1 MSNIP
6 HPEDQIHKAKTF
18 INELEKVQE
27 EYFTRLVENLDLSKE
42 GEDWLFDY
50 IYNSSE
56 NEFDDFQHY
65 LNGFNKKYE
74 DMTKKDETYID
85 TAETFISTDFGEF
98 SPMLHMSSC
107 EPDLETPLSTVF
119 NEKEPISLGIQE
131 SRFDN
136 LFFSSKMS

>member
-1 MSNIP
+1 MSNKP

-50 IYNSSE
+50 IHNSSE

-74 DMTKKDETYID
+74 DMIKKDEMYID
-85 TAETFISTDFGEF
+85 TAETFLSTDFGEF
-98 SPMLHMSSC
+98 SPILHMSSY
-107 EPDLETPLSTVF
+107 EPDLETPLSTPF

-131 SRFDN
+131 SKFNN
-136 LFFSSKMS
+136 L